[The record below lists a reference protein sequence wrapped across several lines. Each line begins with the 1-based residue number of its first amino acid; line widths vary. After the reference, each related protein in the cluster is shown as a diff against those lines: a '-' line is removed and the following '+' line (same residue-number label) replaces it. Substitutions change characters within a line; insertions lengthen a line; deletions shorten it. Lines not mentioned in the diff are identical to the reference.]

1 MSSIILDS
9 NVAHYRQMVKCPVH
23 YVLKPGGYP
32 FVMERKPSLKN
43 IKEADAKRLGINLYR
58 RKKDRFGRPEYNWK
72 DYYQPEVYASFA
84 RENIYRKDNPICLK
98 CRRCWTR

>member
-1 MSSIILDS
+1 MSTISLDT
-9 NVAHYRQMVKCPVH
+9 NLATYRQMVKCPVH

-32 FVMERKPSLKN
+32 FEMEINPLLKN
-43 IKEADAKRLGINLYR
+43 ISPANAKAIGVQLYR
-58 RKKDRFGRPEYNWK
+58 RKKDKYGRYIPNWK